1 MKPSSPAEPQFNDEQ
16 NDVSVPLPAFVTL
29 TTLQSILRANGVK
42 TLTELGTH
50 RPDPAAAEPMPFEAH
65 KPK

>member
-1 MKPSSPAEPQFNDEQ
+1 MKPNSPAEPQFIDEQ
-16 NDVSVPLPAFVTL
+16 NDVNVSLPAFVTR

-50 RPDPAAAEPMPFEAH
+50 RLTPAAAEPMPFDVH
-65 KPK
+65 NPK